1 MRTLYILGL
10 TILSGIFLFSSCS
23 IEKRLYRPG
32 YNITMNKHK
41 NKKEINEVTENKGQ
55 YKEVTQL
62 KIKEYKTS
70 KTSRKLAKTENLNSD
85 SENGGIV
92 LNQTLP
98 EQKKNVQKT
107 SYDNKM
113 YSTEDNLGLSSI
125 IKTKIEKDKK
135 PISILSPQHENLQTS
150 VPSDQSNEMM
160 LLLVIL
166 CFLLPFVAV
175 GIVTNWALKPVLI
188 SVLLSLLFW
197 VPGIIYA
204 LIVVLR

>member
-150 VPSDQSNEMM
+150 VPSDQSN
-160 LLLVIL
+160 
-166 CFLLPFVAV
+166 
-175 GIVTNWALKPVLI
+175 
-188 SVLLSLLFW
+188 
-197 VPGIIYA
+197 
-204 LIVVLR
+204 